1 ASDQIEN
8 TGGTLSSGAVLDSSF
23 VMLDCLREYLAPSLD
38 QLAAVIVSN
47 AFDAQQFERRRAEAL
62 AEIRKQGDTGILVAQ
77 SILHSLAYGAQHPYA
92 HSISGTEDS
101 IRGVTRRDVID
112 FRRSYWTPRNAII
125 SVVGD
130 VTAAEVK
137 EILNQKLATWNTPP
151 KPKQPSAIPP
161 GANGGLELV
170 LVDSPGSSQASVAI
184 GHVGPP

>member
-1 ASDQIEN
+1 
-8 TGGTLSSGAVLDSSF
+8 
-23 VMLDCLREYLAPSLD
+23 
-38 QLAAVIVSN
+38 
-47 AFDAQQFERRRAEAL
+47 
-62 AEIRKQGDTGILVAQ
+62 LVAQ

-125 SVVGD
+125 SVVGH

-151 KPKQPSAIPP
+151 KPKQPSAVPP

-184 GHVGPP
+184 GHVGPPRGSPDWAAATVLSTALGGYFGSRITQKIRVDKGYTYTSYS